1 MFLRFRNAERGIVL
15 LPCAMRGA
23 ERRRLNQEGSRG
35 GNRNKDGEGEPQGRA
50 RSVAPLRP

>member
-15 LPCAMRGA
+15 LPCAVRGA

-35 GNRNKDGEGEPQGRA
+35 GNRNKDGDGEPQDRA